1 MQELESVVA
10 KKEDKIMVKVKVGS
24 LTGMQLDY
32 AVAVADGILAD
43 DTSCDDG
50 NKVYYL
56 PIEGNPRL
64 IFGIQKTGLVKFVYS
79 PSTLWNQAG
88 EIIERELISVTPCH
102 GLDGDYWEAVSP
114 AINYEHGQI
123 ITGKT
128 PMEAAMR
135 CFVLIKTGFDV
146 EVPKQSV

>member
-1 MQELESVVA
+1 MM
-10 KKEDKIMVKVKVGS
+10 KIKVGS
-24 LTGMQLDY
+24 LIGMQLDY
-32 AVAVADGILAD
+32 AVAFADGILAN

-56 PIEGNPRL
+56 PIEGSPRL
-64 IFGIQKTGLVKFVYS
+64 IFGIQKTGLVKFIYS

-88 EIIERELISVTPCH
+88 EIIEREFISLIPCC
-102 GLDGDYWEAVSP
+102 GLDGNYWEAVSP
-114 AINYEHGQI
+114 AINYENGQC

-135 CFVLIKTGFDV
+135 CFVLIKIGFDV
-146 EVPKQSV
+146 EVPKLSI